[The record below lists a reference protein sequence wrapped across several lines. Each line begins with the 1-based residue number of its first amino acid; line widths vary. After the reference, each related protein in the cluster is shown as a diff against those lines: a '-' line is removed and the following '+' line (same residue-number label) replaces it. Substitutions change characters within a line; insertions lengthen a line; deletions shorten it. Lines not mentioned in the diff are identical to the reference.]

1 MYLSVVL
8 EFLFN
13 SFYLNI
19 KISDL
24 IQILLFFYIFYISI
38 HPIRDILYTVK

>member
-38 HPIRDILYTVK
+38 HPIRDILYTAK